1 MAGERLPERLLPH
14 SQPWFRW
21 TGKCF
26 ESATSHMPTLG
37 AIKKM
42 TMKKLLILSWIML
55 QALPIL
61 LAQSPS
67 DSSKV
72 ELEGLSRSEIR
83 KIFLSMEETSESY
96 NLAFSSRKANR
107 QSIRS
112 FIFGGLFFAGGI
124 YGLIEASNRPK
135 GLGPLSERFAINL
148 LAVTSFGLGIPLI
161 VRGVN
166 KNKESR
172 NYLNEALN

>member
-1 MAGERLPERLLPH
+1 
-14 SQPWFRW
+14 
-21 TGKCF
+21 
-26 ESATSHMPTLG
+26 
-37 AIKKM
+37 
-42 TMKKLLILSWIML
+42 MKKLLILSWIML

-83 KIFLSMEETSESY
+83 QIFLSMEETSESY

-112 FIFGGLFFAGGI
+112 FVTNQYPNNTEKSDRNPTLSTETGLDGF
-124 YGLIEASNRPK
+124 
-135 GLGPLSERFAINL
+135 
-148 LAVTSFGLGIPLI
+148 SFSKIDVFI
-161 VRGVN
+161 HIC
-166 KNKESR
+166 
-172 NYLNEALN
+172 